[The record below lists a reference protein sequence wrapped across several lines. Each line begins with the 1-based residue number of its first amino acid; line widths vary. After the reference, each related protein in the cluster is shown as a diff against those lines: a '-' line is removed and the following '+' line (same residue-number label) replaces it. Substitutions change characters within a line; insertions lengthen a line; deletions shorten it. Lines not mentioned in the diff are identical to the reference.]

1 MNLYFAQTITEWY
14 RDLQTIWVINWN
26 NLKSSAICAG
36 TWRTQWSLTV
46 LTVDDLLST
55 QMSGKLI
62 FLNQY
67 TFIIGGFISS
77 LLEMILTDPYFLS
90 LRSLCNTMH
99 ALDHALDLV
108 RSVQLVV
115 CDRMKGCHLWNRLW
129 NPLVSVLHISFALS
143 VVHSGEASCDGIIY
157 LRKRPLQK
165 EMKTTLSNWSPFCHY
180 LWRTKFAS
188 NDIHIT

>member
-1 MNLYFAQTITEWY
+1 MNPYFAQTITELY
-14 RDLQTIWVINWN
+14 RDLQNIWVINGN
-26 NLKSSAICAG
+26 NLKSSAISAG

-55 QMSGKLI
+55 KVSGKLI
-62 FLNQY
+62 FLYQY

-77 LLEMILTDPYFLS
+77 LSEMVLSDPCFLS

-99 ALDHALDLV
+99 ALGHALDLV
-108 RSVQLVV
+108 RLLQLAV
-115 CDRMKGCHLWNRLW
+115 CDRKKGCHLWNRLW
-129 NPLVSVLHISFALS
+129 NPLVSVLHISYALS
-143 VVHSGEASCDGIIY
+143 VVQSGEASCDGIIY

-165 EMKTTLSNWSPFCHY
+165 EMKTTLRNWSPFCQY
-180 LWRTKFAS
+180 LWRTKFAT